1 MPRLPL
7 HVWLG
12 PLTVAVLAS
21 AAPAFAAIP
30 THVRVLDHPAKI
42 QVSSS
47 APAGIVMEAQPG
59 TTLDVL
65 RKDGGWYWVILPR
78 DGYGTRRGGWVR
90 ADGCGCGGTVG
101 GTTGSARRRTT
112 RDEG

>member
-12 PLTVAVLAS
+12 PLTAAVLAS
-21 AAPAFAAIP
+21 AAPVFAAIP
-30 THVRVLDHPAKI
+30 THVRVLDHPVKI

-65 RKDGGWYWVILPR
+65 RKDGGWYWVVLPR
-78 DGYGTRRGGWVR
+78 DL
-90 ADGCGCGGTVG
+90 
-101 GTTGSARRRTT
+101 
-112 RDEG
+112 